1 MEYKKKKIQLK
12 SGGTRYYYY
21 KINSK
26 GKKERITKEEYL
38 KKTKVL
44 KGGLTINSRSIQNS
58 FRMSEQWKNYFTRG
72 MDALIGHANA
82 ATNSKTLDDIEK
94 EKGKYFVATFGD
106 LKKEYLIYWKGTVI
120 RQEIKKMSAFG
131 IEKTFFIKDAYKHL
145 KLYFSLGEKYVP
157 NGNKKNK
164 KIKVNFVSRK
174 GDISDLQEQSTATIH
189 LIGYFDGKI
198 YYHKGDPE
206 DRKVLFLNN
215 PEETHR
221 LWNTIIECQ
230 AFAQQ
235 KLEELDAVLLQKKQN
250 LLNPQQ
256 MQSNPS
262 QMQQNLSQIQQNPTQ
277 MQPNTTKYIPN
288 TTQMQPNPS
297 QIYTPPIQQN
307 TTSNKRQNKNYYST
321 ILISLIQN
329 YQPEKQVTIDGKNFM
344 YKVFGLNYEL
354 FQYIDN
360 QWVKVHYESG
370 H

>member
-44 KGGLTINSRSIQNS
+44 KGGLTINSNSIQKS
-58 FRMSEQWKNYFTRG
+58 FNMSEKWKSDFTRG
-72 MDALIGHANA
+72 MDALIGDAKA
-82 ATNSKTLDDIEK
+82 AKNSKTLDDIEK
-94 EKGKYFVATFGD
+94 KKGTYFVATFGD
-106 LKKEYLIYWKGTVI
+106 LKNNRDLKNNNLINLIYWKGTVI
-120 RQEIKKMSAFG
+120 RQEIKKILGF
-131 IEKTFFIKDAYKHL
+131 KQTFFAYKNL
-145 KLYFSLGEKYVP
+145 KLYFSLGEKYVQ

-198 YYHKGDPE
+198 YYHKGDPSDE
-206 DRKVLFLNN
+206 KVLFLNN
-215 PEETHR
+215 PEETLR

-230 AFAQQ
+230 TFAQQ
-235 KLEELDAVLLQKKQN
+235 KLEELDAVLFQKKQN
-250 LLNPQQ
+250 LLNPRQ
-256 MQSNPS
+256 MQSNP
-262 QMQQNLSQIQQNPTQ
+262 
-277 MQPNTTKYIPN
+277 
-288 TTQMQPNPS
+288 MQPNPS
-297 QIYTPPIQQN
+297 QIQPNTYQMQQNTPQIQPNTSQIYTTPIQQN
-307 TTSNKRQNKNYYST
+307 TTSNKLKNKNYYST